1 VNDHVLPEEET
12 RPDLSTPELLPGSGE
27 QPEGDALEAQVV
39 TEEVPSVGIDLPEDP
54 AEAVP
59 VLVEALAES
68 RAEAA
73 TYLDA
78 MQRVAAEFDNFRKRS
93 ARERDELVIRAS
105 QRLIEKL
112 LPALDSFV
120 AALAYQPQTE
130 GEERLLAGM
139 TETHRLLMEAL
150 ATEGFE
156 PIEANDVPFDPAVHE
171 AVTGPGGE
179 GDGDLVVTEM
189 RRGYTLG
196 GRVIRAALV
205 AVRHA

>member
-1 VNDHVLPEEET
+1 MNDQVLPEEET
-12 RPDLSTPELLPGSGE
+12 QPDLSTPELLAGDGE
-27 QPEGDALEAQVV
+27 QSDGDALEVELV
-39 TEEVPSVGIDLPEDP
+39 TDEVPTVEIDLPEDP

-59 VLVEALAES
+59 VLLAALAES
-68 RAEAA
+68 RVEAA
-73 TYLDA
+73 TYLDT
-78 MQRVAAEFDNFRKRS
+78 MQRIAAEFDNFRKRAS
-93 ARERDELVIRAS
+93 RERDEIVLRAS

-120 AALAYQPQTE
+120 AALAYEPQTE

-139 TETHRLLMEAL
+139 TDTHRLLMEAL
-150 ATEGFE
+150 ATEGFT
-156 PIEANDVPFDPAVHE
+156 PIEADDVPFDPAVHE

-189 RRGYTLG
+189 RRGYTLA